1 MANLIEVM
9 VPDIGNFES
18 VDVIEVLVKVG
29 DDIAKEDSLITVES
43 DKASMDIPASHA
55 GKVQEVLVKVG
66 DKVAK
71 GTLILKV
78 LAGDNAKGQTNT
90 TPSAPMAEAAISQ
103 APQKD
108 TSVPVTASAIAAS
121 APKGASDIDTEL
133 VVLGSGPGGYTAAFR
148 AADLG
153 KKVVLIERYSTLGG
167 VCLNVGCIPSK
178 ALLHTAKVITE
189 AEETAHHGV
198 SFSAPN
204 IDLDHLR
211 RWKTDDVVA
220 KLTGGLSQMAKQR
233 GVTVVQ
239 GLGRFTNPHQIAV
252 TSSDGNVTTIGF
264 ENAIIAA
271 GSQATKFPG
280 APTDANGQVDERIMD
295 STGALALAD
304 IPKRML
310 VIGGGII
317 GLEMGTVYDALG
329 SKVSVVEFTD
339 GLIQGCDRDLVRPL
353 QKRMEK
359 RFEAIMMNTKVASM
373 EAKKDGIHVK
383 FEGVNGNTEA
393 PKTIEVYDRVLVSIG
408 RKPNGLLISAEL
420 AGVAVDER
428 GFIHVDKQM
437 RTNVSHIFAIG
448 DIVGQPMLAHKA
460 THEGK
465 VAAEVIAGHKVEFQ
479 ALCIP
484 SVAYT
489 DPEVAWAGITEI
501 EAKAQGIEIEKAAF
515 PWAASGRAIAN
526 ARTDGLTKLIFDKKT
541 HRVIGAGIVGTNAG
555 ELLAEAVLAIEMGAD
570 AHDLGLTI
578 HAHPTLSET
587 VCFAAEM
594 QEGTITDL
602 YIKKRS

>member
-1 MANLIEVM
+1 MSQIVEVL
-9 VPDIGNFES
+9 VPDIGNFDN
-18 VDVIEVLVKVG
+18 VDVIEVLVKAG
-29 DDIAKEDSLITVES
+29 DVIAKEDSLITVES
-43 DKASMDIPASHA
+43 DKASMDIPSSYA
-55 GKVQEVLVKVG
+55 GTVKEVKVKVG
-66 DKVAK
+66 DHVSQGSLILLVETASATETAKVEAATPAVSASPAPAQPQSKAPEPAVAK
-71 GTLILKV
+71 G
-78 LAGDNAKGQTNT
+78 DN
-90 TPSAPMAEAAISQ
+90 
-103 APQKD
+103 
-108 TSVPVTASAIAAS
+108 
-121 APKGASDIDTEL
+121 DIHAQV

-189 AEETAHHGV
+189 VEDSAHHGL
-198 SFSAPN
+198 SFGVPQV
-204 IDLDHLR
+204 DLEKLR
-211 RWKTDDVVA
+211 NWKANEVVG
-220 KLTGGLSQMAKQR
+220 KLTGGLAQMAKQR

-239 GLGRFTNPHQIAV
+239 GVGKFTSPNQIAV
-252 TSSDGNVTTIGF
+252 TAADGKVTTVGF
-264 ENAIIAA
+264 ESAIIAA
-271 GSQATKFPG
+271 GSQATKFPNV
-280 APTDANGQVDERIMD
+280 PEDDRIMD

-304 IPKRML
+304 VPKRML

-329 SKVSVVEFTD
+329 SKVSIVEFTD

-359 RFEAIMMNTKVASM
+359 RFEAIMLNTKVASM
-373 EAKKDGIHVK
+373 TPKKDGVHVT
-383 FEGVNGNTEA
+383 FEGVNGNADA
-393 PKTIEVYDRVLVSIG
+393 PKGVEVYDRVLVSIG
-408 RKPNGLLISAEL
+408 RKPNGKNIGAEN
-420 AGVAVDER
+420 AGVAVDDW
-428 GFIHVDKQM
+428 GFIKVDKQM
-437 RTNVSHIFAIG
+437 RTNVPHIFAIG

-465 VAAEVIAGHKVEFQ
+465 VAAEVIAGQKVEFV
-479 ALCIP
+479 ASVIP

-489 DPEVAWAGITEI
+489 DPEVAWVGMTET
-501 EAKAQGIEIEKAAF
+501 EAKAKGIAIDKASF
-515 PWAASGRAIAN
+515 PWAASGRALSI
-526 ARTDGLTKLIFDKKT
+526 ARTEGATKLIFDKET

-587 VCFAAEM
+587 VCFAAELK
-594 QEGTITDL
+594 EGTITDM
-602 YIKKRS
+602 IPPKKR